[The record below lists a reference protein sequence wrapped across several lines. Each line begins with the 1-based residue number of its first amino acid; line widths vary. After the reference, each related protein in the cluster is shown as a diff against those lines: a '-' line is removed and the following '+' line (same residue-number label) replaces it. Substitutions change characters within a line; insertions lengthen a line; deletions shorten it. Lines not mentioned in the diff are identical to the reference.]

1 MEEAFAYIKKNG
13 GLDTEE
19 SYPYE
24 GVDGKCRYKPANIG
38 ATDVGYTTIQKGDE
52 NALMSAVANQVENSE
67 VLLVLRV

>member
-1 MEEAFAYIKKNG
+1 MEEAFDYIKKNG

-38 ATDVGYTTIQKGDE
+38 ATDIGYKTIHSGDE
-52 NALMSAVANQVENSE
+52 NGLKSAIATQVENRD
-67 VLLVLRV
+67 VLLDLRA